1 MKKPPL
7 LCIEPDFKALAKDI
21 CDRHPN
27 QVKAYAQGKTVLGF
41 FIGQIMKASRGTVN
55 PKMMSD
61 ALIVELESRV

>member
-7 LCIEPDFKALAKDI
+7 LGLGPDLKVLAKDI

-27 QVKAYAQGKTVLGF
+27 QVKAYLHGKTVLGF
-41 FIGQIMKASRGTVN
+41 FIGKIMVETKGTVN

-61 ALIVELESRV
+61 ALIAELETRG